1 MALLSGKVAVV
12 TGAGRGIGRAH
23 ALALAEA
30 GAAVVVNDVGLE
42 LRGGEGGRALEP
54 GAPNPLVAQGVVD
67 EIVARGGRAVA
78 HGESIASL
86 AGGASLIDTALREFG
101 DIDIVVNNAGT
112 WNEATTEDIDDERI
126 DEQIATHFKGTVG
139 TTKAAFK
146 AMRERGHGGRI
157 VNTVAGLAG
166 GGAGGMAAYSAAK
179 AAVASYTQTAAAE
192 GAQHG
197 IAVNAISPL
206 AITRQSRIYFF
217 RTGIVDVNDQATID
231 YINPSIN
238 SPLVVYLASALAK
251 DITGRFF
258 TVQPQGMKAGVA
270 IGVKEMFVDGTEGV
284 STTHGWTVEAIA
296 EAMPRIARANEQM
309 LDPAAFLQASKR

>member
-1 MALLSGKVAVV
+1 MGLLSGRVAVV

-54 GAPNPLVAQGVVD
+54 GAPNPSVAQSVVD

-78 HGESIASL
+78 DANSIASL
-86 AGGASLIDTALREFG
+86 AGGAALIDTALREFG
-101 DIDIVVNNAGT
+101 DIHIVVNNAGT
-112 WNEATTEDIDDERI
+112 WNESTTEDIDDERI

-157 VNTVAGLAG
+157 INTVAGLAG
-166 GGAGGMAAYSAAK
+166 SGAGGMAAYCAAK
-179 AAVASYTQTAAAE
+179 AAVASYTATAAAE
-192 GAQHG
+192 GAALG
-197 IAVNAISPL
+197 IGVNAISPL

-217 RTGIVDVNDQATID
+217 RTGLIDVADQATIEHL
-231 YINPSIN
+231 NPGN
-238 SPLVVYLASALAK
+238 NAPLVVYLASDQAAH
-251 DITGRFF
+251 ITGRFF
-258 TVQPQGMKAGVA
+258 TVQPQGLKAGVP
-270 IGVKEMFVDGTEGV
+270 IGIKEMFVDGTEGV
-284 STTHGWTVEAIA
+284 TAPSWSVDAVA
-296 EAMPRIARANEQM
+296 AAMPEVMRQGEQT
-309 LDPAAFLQASKR
+309 LNPTEALQASNR